1 VLLVTID
8 TFRADRVG
16 IGLTPAI
23 DRLAASG
30 LRFTAAHS
38 AVPLTLPSHTTILT
52 GLLPPAHGVRENG
65 IDTLDAR
72 HRTVATLLKGAGYD
86 TAAFVGA
93 FVLDHRFG
101 LAQGFD
107 TYDDKI
113 PRDPDATERLEAERP
128 ASVVVDRALAWLGA
142 HKAAVEAASS
152 SDRQAPSPPPPAP
165 FFLWLPLYDP
175 PAPYTPPKEFLPAGR
190 APYDGEIAYADAQLA
205 RVLDALSAQGAMDHT
220 MVVIAGDHG
229 EGLGDH
235 GGRRT
240 ACCSTSRR
248 CAYRW

>member
-1 VLLVTID
+1 MGCGAHSAAPPRRNVLLVTID

-72 HRTVATLLKGAGYD
+72 HQTVATLLKGAGYD

-128 ASVVVDRALAWLGA
+128 ASAVVDRALAWLERA
-142 HKAAVEAASS
+142 KPQSANP
-152 SDRQAPSPPPPAP
+152 RQAPQSPAP
-165 FFLWLPLYDP
+165 FFLWLHLYDP
-175 PAPYTPPKEFLPAGR
+175 HAPYTPPKEFLPRGSRAVRRRDRIRRRAARARARRAERARGDGPHDGR
-190 APYDGEIAYADAQLA
+190 D
-205 RVLDALSAQGAMDHT
+205 
-220 MVVIAGDHG
+220 
-229 EGLGDH
+229 
-235 GGRRT
+235 RRR
-240 ACCSTSRR
+240 SR
-248 CAYRW
+248 